1 MNAFS
6 LAGLA
11 MDGIGL
17 ILVVVGLVTGGEA
30 RWGLVIAGASVSVA
44 GAIMF
49 VSGRKVGSFS
59 GVTPRLLRTGLP
71 VRALVERMWET
82 GVTINESPVFGF
94 GLQITREGQE
104 AYSVEVQQAVPRM
117 LVGAVLPGATLAVK
131 VDPADPARVAIDWS
145 TLPAAGSAAASLSAL
160 VAAAAPEE
168 VAEAI
173 RALSPE
179 QRGSAAE
186 LLARGRRGT
195 AHLVGIRDMGDAVEL
210 GLMAADD
217 ERAGA
222 RVALLELEVKLPG
235 KEPYRAEVLHWLPAR
250 LEGRVGPG
258 RTLVVAVGRDDPE
271 HEVAVDWEADAE

>member
-17 ILVVVGLVTGGEA
+17 ILVVAGFVTGGEA
-30 RWGLVIAGASVSVA
+30 RWGLVITGAALSVV
-44 GAIMF
+44 GAIMY

-71 VRALVERMWET
+71 ARALVERMWET

-94 GLQITREGQE
+94 GLQVTREGQE
-104 AYSVEVQQAVPRM
+104 AYSAEVQQAVPRM
-117 LVGAVLPGATLAVK
+117 LVGAVLPGATLVVK
-131 VDPADPARVAIDWS
+131 VDPADPGRVAIDWS
-145 TLPAAGSAAASLSAL
+145 TLPASGSAAVSLSAL
-160 VAAAAPEE
+160 AAAAPPEE

-173 RALSPE
+173 RSLPPE

-195 AHLVGIRDMGDAVEL
+195 ARLVGIRDMGDAVEL
-210 GLMAADD
+210 GLMKADD

-222 RVALLELEVKLPG
+222 RMALLELEVKLPG

-271 HEVAVDWEADAE
+271 HEVAVDWEAPVE

>member
-6 LAGLA
+6 LAGLV
-11 MDGIGL
+11 MDGIGMAL
-17 ILVVVGLVTGGEA
+17 IIAGVITGGEA
-30 RWGLVIAGASVSVA
+30 RWGLVITGASVSVA
-44 GAIMF
+44 GAVMYL
-49 VSGRKVGSFS
+49 SGRKVGSFS
-59 GVTPRLLRTGLP
+59 GVAPRLLRAGLP
-71 VRALVERMWET
+71 ARALVERMWET

-94 GLQITREGQE
+94 GLQVTREGEE
-104 AYSVEVQQAVPRM
+104 AYSAEVQQAVPRM

-145 TLPAAGSAAASLSAL
+145 APPAAANLSAL
-160 VAAAAPEE
+160 AAAAPPEE
-168 VAEAI
+168 VAEAL
-173 RALSPE
+173 RALPPE

-195 AHLVGIRDMGDAVEL
+195 ARLVGIRDMGDAVEL

-235 KEPYRAEVLHWLPAR
+235 KEPYRAQVIHWLPAR

-271 HEVAVDWEADAE
+271 HEVAVDWEAAAE

>member
-6 LAGLA
+6 LAGLG
-11 MDGIGL
+11 MDGIGMA
-17 ILVVVGLVTGGEA
+17 LVIAGVVTGGEA
-30 RWGLVIAGASVSVA
+30 RWGLIITGAAVSVA
-44 GAIMF
+44 GAIMY

-71 VRALVERMWET
+71 ARALVERMWET

-104 AYSVEVQQAVPRM
+104 AYSAEVQQAVPRM
-117 LVGAVLPGATLAVK
+117 LVGAVLPGVTLAVK
-131 VDPADPARVAIDWS
+131 VDPADPARVGVDWS
-145 TLPAAGSAAASLSAL
+145 EFPAGAAARDLSAL
-160 VAAAAPEE
+160 VAAAPPEE

-173 RALSPE
+173 RSLPPE

-186 LLARGRRGT
+186 LLARGRRGR
-195 AHLVGIRDMGDAVEL
+195 ARLVAMRDMGDAVEL
-210 GLMAADD
+210 GLMDASD

-222 RVALLELEVKLPG
+222 RVALLELEVRLPG
-235 KEPYRAEVLHWLPAR
+235 RDPYPAQVLHWLPAR
-250 LEGRVGPG
+250 LEGRIGPG

-271 HEVAVDWEADAE
+271 HEVAVDWEAAPE

>member
-6 LAGLA
+6 LAGLV
-11 MDGIGL
+11 MDGIGMAL
-17 ILVVVGLVTGGEA
+17 IIAGVVTGGQA
-30 RWGLVIAGASVSVA
+30 RWGLVITGAALSVA
-44 GAIMF
+44 GAFMYLT
-49 VSGRKVGSFS
+49 GRKVGSFS

-71 VRALVERMWET
+71 ARALVERMWET
-82 GVTINESPVFGF
+82 GVTINDSPVFGF

-104 AYSVEVQQAVPRM
+104 AYSAEVQQAVPRM
-117 LVGAVLPGATLAVK
+117 LVGAVLPGATLAVTL
-131 VDPADPARVAIDWS
+131 DPADPARVAIDWS
-145 TLPAAGSAAASLSAL
+145 APPAPAAGAGNLSAL
-160 VAAAAPEE
+160 AAAAPPEE

-173 RALSPE
+173 RALPAE

-195 AHLVGIRDMGDAVEL
+195 ARLVGIRDMGDAVEL

-222 RVALLELEVKLPG
+222 RLALLELEVKLPG
-235 KEPYRAEVLHWLPAR
+235 KEPYPAQVLHWLPAR

-271 HEVAVDWEADAE
+271 HEVAVDWEAAVE